1 MDKLLEQ
8 LRDSIQENNPNKIS
22 DTLSTMST
30 QLSQNIS
37 TLSDD
42 QKMSYCLVLLKSV
55 LVTVEYLNVVWGRTY
70 IKPSGKFTTK

>member
-1 MDKLLEQ
+1 MDKLFEQ
-8 LRDSIQENNPNKIS
+8 LHDSVQEKDYNKIS
-22 DTLSTMST
+22 DILADMST

-55 LVTVEYLNVVWGRTY
+55 LVTVEYLNVVWEEH
-70 IKPSGKFTTK
+70 ILNQEEKFTTK